1 MTREFFLTSRL
12 KYPILI
18 SDPSAQIA
26 AARFDTMNFTSS
38 DCPRP
43 WRFGLENIMSSSSS
57 SFSKNFLLLVLAFS
71 SSLPITAQSPLSSV
85 LPSSPTTNASNSAS
99 DPLGRTTPSGAVLG
113 FLQAAQSGNYSI
125 AAQYLQMSAARRQT
139 EGEQIASQ
147 LNAVLNNSKVFT
159 GRVGIFTQAE
169 GIPQEGVPLGRQK
182 LGTMSSGDI
191 EDDLELVRVSD
202 PSAGKIWL
210 ISSDTLAKVPELYDQ
225 AEARQVES
233 KLPGVLV
240 KHQIAGM
247 PLWQWLALLVAVPI
261 AAGIGWILLVLLEI
275 PVRWWARRQGQ
286 VEIAN
291 WRSVSAP
298 AWLLTGTVAHQI
310 FTRYLGIPLLP
321 RHYYFQFTSI
331 ALIVSLTWIVWRA
344 VRWSLRRVRNR
355 ALARGHAGTGSL
367 MLLGE
372 RILKAMI
379 FAVGVLAV
387 LSNLGFNMST
397 ALAGLGIGGLAIGF
411 GAQQTIANLFGGV
424 SVLGDEVF
432 RVGDVCRFGDR
443 TGVVEDIGLRS
454 TRIRT
459 EERTL
464 LAIPNGTVAS
474 INLENLS
481 RRDKI
486 LFKTTLG
493 LRPESKADHVRFV
506 IAEIRRLLYSHP
518 KVETKTV
525 RVRLTDIAGTSLSV
539 EIFAY
544 ILTRDFNEFTA
555 VREDVLLRMMDIMED
570 SGGGLALPAQTLYLS
585 RDAGVEKEKAD
596 NAAKKIAELRDGK
609 QLPFPDFHEEE
620 ISSFKGSIEYPQPES
635 AARKPPGD
643 SGKTH

>member
-1 MTREFFLTSRL
+1 
-12 KYPILI
+12 
-18 SDPSAQIA
+18 
-26 AARFDTMNFTSS
+26 
-38 DCPRP
+38 
-43 WRFGLENIMSSSSS
+43 MSSFPKTFLLVVL
-57 SFSKNFLLLVLAFS
+57 SFSP
-71 SSLPITAQSPLSSV
+71 SLQITAQSPLSGV
-85 LPSSPTTNASNSAS
+85 LPSSSTSSTSNASS
-99 DPLGRTTPSGAVLG
+99 DPLGRATPSGAVLG
-113 FLQAAQSGNYSI
+113 FLHAAQSGDYSI
-125 AAQYLQMSAARRQT
+125 AAQYLQMSAARRQS

-147 LNAVLNNSKVFT
+147 LNAVLNSPAAASV
-159 GRVGIFTQAE
+159 RVSGFTQPE

-182 LGTMSSGDI
+182 LGTMSSGDV
-191 EDDLELVRVSD
+191 EADLELVRVSD

-225 AEARQVES
+225 AAARQVES
-233 KLPGVLV
+233 KLPTVLV
-240 KHQIAGM
+240 KHQIVGM
-247 PLWQWLALLVAVPI
+247 PLWQWLAMLVAVPV
-261 AAGIGWILLVLLEI
+261 AAAIGWLLLVLLEI
-275 PVRWWARRQGQ
+275 PIRWWARRRGQ

-298 AWLLTGTVAHQI
+298 AWLLTGTLAHQV
-310 FTRYLGIPLLP
+310 FARYLGIPLLP
-321 RHYYFQFTSI
+321 RHYYFQVTSI
-331 ALIVSLTWIVWRA
+331 ALIVSVTWIVWRG

-379 FAVGVLAV
+379 FAAGVLAV
-387 LSNLGFNMST
+387 LGNLGFNMST

-411 GAQQTIANLFGGV
+411 GAQKTIENLFGGV

-464 LAIPNGTVAS
+464 LAIPNGTVAT

-525 RVRLTDIAGTSLSV
+525 RVRLTDIAGT
-539 EIFAY
+539 A
-544 ILTRDFNEFTA
+544 
-555 VREDVLLRMMDIMED
+555 
-570 SGGGLALPAQTLYLS
+570 LS
-585 RDAGVEKEKAD
+585 RGRHLHSDARFQRIRRGARRCAAAHDGYHGEFRWRPGTPGAD
-596 NAAKKIAELRDGK
+596 TLLEPRCWGRKRKSRERGQENCRIARWQAVALSRLSRGRHFFVQGIDRVPTARIGGAQAAG
-609 QLPFPDFHEEE
+609 
-620 ISSFKGSIEYPQPES
+620 
-635 AARKPPGD
+635 
-643 SGKTH
+643 